1 VVYYMNYCTR
11 LVLVLILSAL
21 SGSLR
26 AQNHSSWLKPVRT
39 LFADRNYSGAAR
51 ALEQLLPENQK
62 DFAFLNLLGATLERN
77 AETGKATA
85 YYQKALE
92 IRPQSVTVRLN
103 LAINYVRLG
112 QNDRASKEFI
122 RALKDDS
129 TLPAREPTY
138 QQSPDDEVMRG
149 FVSAVSAPERDWYEL
164 GTMFLRHG
172 RLRGAQSVFEQAAQ
186 LFPHSEWLQYGLG
199 RALQESGKFQTA
211 REAFTRARE
220 IRDPFPEATLRL
232 GYSYFV
238 HGEYAESI
246 RIYEKLLESQPDS
259 YEAHYFLALSLAR
272 RGTDAAERSLQHL
285 RRAVALNPQSFDSR
299 VELGRI
305 YFEAGK
311 LAEARNELELAVRL
325 DPGQERVHYFLAQVY
340 ARAGQSSLSQ
350 IEFRTLE
357 ELKRQSRAR
366 AREVMYTDLL
376 MPSGPA
382 VAERVLRFVEEYKAA
397 LFAGEYTRVW
407 EWLTPASRD
416 LYENDAAEF
425 ARVAARVYGGP
436 DVIER
441 LKRAKL
447 EGGKLLAGRIFCE
460 FTSAGGEKIPP
471 LVLLDDGKDLKI
483 DFAFEWTTAGL
494 GYLGAR

>member
-1 VVYYMNYCTR
+1 MNGFTR
-11 LVLVLILSAL
+11 FVLVLILSGL

-26 AQNHSSWLKPVRT
+26 AQSHPSWLKPVRA
-39 LFADRNYSGAAR
+39 LLADKNYSGAAR
-51 ALEQLLPENQK
+51 ALERLLPEHGK

-77 AETGKATA
+77 AETQKATA

-103 LAINYVRLG
+103 LAINFVRLG

-138 QQSPDDEVMRG
+138 QQSPDDEVMRA
-149 FVSAVSAPERDWYEL
+149 FVSALSAPERDWYEL

-172 RLRGAQSVFEQAAQ
+172 RLRGAQSIFEPAAQ
-186 LFPHSEWLQYGLG
+186 LFPLSEWLQYGLG
-199 RALQESGKFQTA
+199 RALQESGKFQAA
-211 REAFTRARE
+211 RKAFTRGLE
-220 IRDPFPEATLRL
+220 IRDSFPEATLRL
-232 GYSYFV
+232 GYSYFAQ
-238 HGEYAESI
+238 GEYAESI
-246 RIYEKLLESQPDS
+246 QVYEKLLDYRPDS

-272 RGTDAAERSLQHL
+272 RGADGAERALQHL
-285 RRAVALNPQSFDSR
+285 RRAVALNPRSFDSR

-325 DPGQERVHYFLAQVY
+325 DPGQERAHYFLAQVY
-340 ARAGQSSLSQ
+340 ARTGQSSLAQ
-350 IEFRTLE
+350 NEFRILE

-366 AREVMYTDLL
+366 AQEVMYADLL
-376 MPSGPA
+376 MPSAPA
-382 VAERVLRFVEEYKAA
+382 VADRVLRFVEDYKAA
-397 LFAGEYTRVW
+397 LLAGEYTRVW

-425 ARVAARVYGGP
+425 ARVAARVYGRP
-436 DVIER
+436 DVIDQW
-441 LKRAKL
+441 KRAKL
-447 EGGKLLAGRIFCE
+447 EGGKLQAGRIFCE

-471 LVLLDDGKDLKI
+471 LVLLDDGKNLKI